1 MYKNQLK
8 LKPTVKK
15 KNKLKTGIKII
26 IKNLYLFEFFSKIKK
41 IENIKKNKIGNIA
54 YDDLRTTNDE
64 NSNDIV
70 NIFLKLKW
78 SVFSFSLNKN
88 EDKIKDDIINKIAE

>member
-1 MYKNQLK
+1 M
-8 LKPTVKK
+8 PTVK

-70 NIFLKLKW
+70 NIF
-78 SVFSFSLNKN
+78 
-88 EDKIKDDIINKIAE
+88 

>member
-8 LKPTVKK
+8 LKPKK

-26 IKNLYLFEFFSKIKK
+26 IKNLYFFEFFNKIKK
-41 IENIKKNKIGNIA
+41 IENIKKNIIGNIA

-64 NSNDIV
+64 NNNEIV
-70 NIFLKLKW
+70 NMFLKLKW
-78 SVFSFSLNKN
+78 SIFSFSLNKN